1 MSMLNRCQ
9 GFNREKSSVVT
20 VADDRQEDVSGSPE
34 GVPTPSRAHGPRQL
48 SSRVQK
54 VGQLRQPGGGRRMRI
69 KVVLTVDVDPSAW
82 VGAYGPADVNVGEDV
97 RRYVGGALATT
108 EATRL
113 GAIVGVDVKC
123 LRPSRPTEF

>member
-1 MSMLNRCQ
+1 M
-9 GFNREKSSVVT
+9 
-20 VADDRQEDVSGSPE
+20 
-34 GVPTPSRAHGPRQL
+34 
-48 SSRVQK
+48 K
-54 VGQLRQPGGGRRMRI
+54 V

-97 RRYVGGALATT
+97 RRYVGGALATA

-123 LRPSRPTEF
+123 RRPAPATEF